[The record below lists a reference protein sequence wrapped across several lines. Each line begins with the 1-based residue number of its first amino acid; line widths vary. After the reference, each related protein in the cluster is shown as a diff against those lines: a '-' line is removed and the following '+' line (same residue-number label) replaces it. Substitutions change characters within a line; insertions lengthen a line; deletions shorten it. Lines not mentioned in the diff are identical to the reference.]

1 MGYELSPGTV
11 LIGNI
16 YLTHQREDLYPE
28 PKQFKPERFLLQQ
41 FSPYE
46 FLPFGGGA
54 RNCIGG
60 AFALFEMKLVLAT
73 ILSRYQLALVDR
85 RPEKPKFGGL
95 ICYPASGVKM
105 LMQGRRQHQGQSQPL
120 VVGSI

>member
-16 YLTHQREDLYPE
+16 YSTHQREDLYPQ
-28 PKQFKPERFLLQQ
+28 PKEFNPERFLEKQ

-46 FLPFGGGA
+46 FFPFGGGS
-54 RNCIGG
+54 RVCIGA

-73 ILSRYQLALVDR
+73 ILSRYQLELVSQ
-85 RPEKPKFGGL
+85 RPERPNFGGL

-105 LMQGRRQHQGQSQPL
+105 VMHSRRQHQGQSQPF
-120 VVGSI
+120 VVSSI